1 MKIVDDLDLW
11 CVTDIQDT
19 GAEASGYLAFAQS
32 LARRLIT
39 TRGTLIDDP
48 LYGIDV
54 REWLNVERTDR
65 NRTRLEASVTSEL
78 MKDERVASVAVDA
91 AYVGDAISLKIKVTG
106 TELDVI
112 FTLNVSDV
120 TIELLTVNT

>member
-32 LARRLIT
+32 LARRIIT

>member
-78 MKDERVASVAVDA
+78 MKDERVASVTVDA

>member
-19 GAEASGYLAFAQS
+19 GAEASGYLAFSQS

-54 REWLNVERTDR
+54 REWLNVERTER

-78 MKDERVASVAVDA
+78 MKDERVASVTVDA
-91 AYVGDAISLKIKVTG
+91 AYVGDAISLKVKVTG